1 MVKKALLIVL
11 GCFTHYLISQSLTEI
26 EHHKKYW
33 YYKSRFNNDFIN
45 VGLNQGQSI
54 PFNQRQL
61 YGQGGDILKAG
72 DATVQL
78 GMYIGVLATEY
89 RLLKD
94 KGQYDALKIVKHELF
109 CALDAFNRLDYNAE
123 STIGAHPH
131 PANPKSALGPN
142 LNGFFIRDDIP
153 PNFVENHYKELNY
166 YNDGIV
172 NGVPNNLIN
181 DKGFTQL
188 YPKGQIVTESSY
200 QSFITKSI
208 AAGNTTDWNN
218 NFLKSFEESQDQ
230 LYYLLMGTALVSKLV
245 DAGDTDGSNVF
256 GYGSGQSDLR
266 QEAINISDRLIKHAG
281 ANPLWNIRNPAN
293 GNAFV
298 QVGAS
303 ALVHSY
309 ALDNAGCFIKY
320 GQDFPSFI
328 LGYYPFNACTD
339 YRNLASATP
348 VAWNGLLAV
357 NGGNT
362 PDLQGFYHALAAVC
376 NCNLEVRNYTN
387 LIIQAAI
394 TSAIAALNNAIGGI
408 QNQINN
414 LPWWAQSI
422 ATVLYNVISTLI
434 NLTNVIISGLNYIVN
449 QLFTQLLS
457 PVKVNTTEERLIYN
471 NYLNAVTYDYCVSPN
486 TTVATHIGSKEY
498 FGIFLNRVLHPN
510 PSPLP
515 NWLQA
520 LTNPITTI
528 SYLATKQDLHNI
540 LSSAP
545 CEGNYNF
552 YPTARPGSEW
562 GAPNRLDRPDPIYR
576 YSHGCLP
583 NAFLGEYNGLDYMLL
598 HNLYYLAEG
607 TASFSN
613 YIERKVT
620 TNLPMGNYFTSTN
633 KNTLGAYE
641 YLTAQNTVNSNAAA
655 YYRAGKEIALLPSTT
670 GNGGFSAV
678 LGSDFDAKIDRYTCG
693 GSTANGDEMLRTNAS
708 NTNTTE
714 YNGPVTKEPSV
725 KKQVKAQTAL
735 PSEESIAQE
744 LENFKAQLDA
754 ITKLPDYR
762 VQDLISKIEVYP
774 NPNNG
779 NFNLAFNLGN
789 NDNVN
794 VDILDATGRI
804 VFSQRHIVG
813 FVTIPLDFTHLAKG
827 IYLAK
832 FENTNGEL
840 LTKKI
845 TIN

>member
-1 MVKKALLIVL
+1 M
-11 GCFTHYLISQSLTEI
+11 
-26 EHHKKYW
+26 
-33 YYKSRFNNDFIN
+33 
-45 VGLNQGQSI
+45 
-54 PFNQRQL
+54 
-61 YGQGGDILKAG
+61 
-72 DATVQL
+72 QL
-78 GMYIGVLATEY
+78 GLYIGVLATEY

-94 KGQYDALKIVKHELF
+94 KGQYDALTKVKHDLF
-109 CALDAFNRLDYNAE
+109 YALSAVNRLDYNAE
-123 STIGAHPH
+123 LIIGSNVHPGNPHST
-131 PANPKSALGPN
+131 SGPN
-142 LNGFFIRDDIP
+142 LNGFFVRDDIP
-153 PNFVENHYKELNY
+153 SNFVSSHYNELNY
-166 YNDGIV
+166 YNEGQNA
-172 NGVPNNLIN
+172 NGPIN
-181 DKGFTQL
+181 PQNAKGFTQL
-188 YPKGQIVTESSY
+188 NTTGQTVTNSSY
-200 QSFITKSI
+200 EAFNDPLIT
-208 AAGNTTDWNN
+208 NN
-218 NFLKSFEESQDQ
+218 PAKTWDNDLLHTFEESQDQ
-230 LYYLLMGTALVSKLV
+230 LYYLLIGTALVSKLV

-266 QEAINISDRLIKHAG
+266 QEAINISDRLIKHVG
-281 ANPLWNIRNPAN
+281 STPLWNIKNPAN
-293 GNAFV
+293 NNNNVQLGFNATPY
-298 QVGAS
+298 A
-303 ALVHSY
+303 Y

-320 GQDFPSFI
+320 GQDFPSFVVGTI
-328 LGYYPFNACTD
+328 YPYNACTD
-339 YRNLASATP
+339 YRNLVSATP
-348 VAWNGLLAV
+348 IAWNGILAID
-357 NGGNT
+357 GGPT
-362 PDLQGFYHALAAVC
+362 PDQQGFYHAMAAIC
-376 NCNLEVRNYTN
+376 NCNLEVRNYLNTTIQTAIN
-387 LIIQAAI
+387 LVKDQI
-394 TSAIAALNNAIGGI
+394 TDALTVLNNTLSSLY
-408 QNQINN
+408 NQINN
-414 LPWWAQSI
+414 LPKWLQGLAQGLFNAI
-422 ATVLYNVISTLI
+422 ASAI
-434 NLTNVIISGLNYIVN
+434 NYANTIIAGFNYIVN
-449 QLFTQLLS
+449 QLTTQLLS

-471 NYLNAVTYDYCVSPN
+471 NYLNPVLYSDCNQGPILLS
-486 TTVATHIGSKEY
+486 HIGSKEY

-520 LTNPITTI
+520 VTNPITTI
-528 SYLATKQDLHNI
+528 SYLATKQDLHNV

-545 CEGNYNF
+545 CQGNYNF
-552 YPTARPGSEW
+552 YPTARPGSDW
-562 GAPNRLDRPDPIYR
+562 GAPNRIDRTDPIYK
-576 YSHGCLP
+576 YNLNCAPTL
-583 NAFLGEYNGLDYMLL
+583 FLGEYNGLDYMLL

-620 TNLPMGNYFTSTN
+620 TNLPMGNYFTSTS

-641 YLTAQNTVNSNAAA
+641 YLSAQNTVNSNAAA
-655 YYRAGKEIALLPSTT
+655 YYRAGKEIALLPNTT

-714 YNGPVTKEPSV
+714 YNGPVTKEPRV
-725 KKQVKAQTAL
+725 KKQVKAETEV

-774 NPNNG
+774 NPNTG
-779 NFNLAFNLGN
+779 NFNLAFNLAN